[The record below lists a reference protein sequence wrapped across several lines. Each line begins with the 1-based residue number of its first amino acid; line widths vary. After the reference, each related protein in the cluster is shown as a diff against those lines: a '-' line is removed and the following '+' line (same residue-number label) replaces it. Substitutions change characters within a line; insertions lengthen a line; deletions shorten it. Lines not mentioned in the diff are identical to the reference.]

1 MESRPLLPADAGAA
15 KAARFR
21 LYASAVAC
29 CLTPL
34 SYGVCLGFT
43 SPAFPDMK
51 DDNFITN
58 DQVWFEVT
66 IATCKLS
73 GW

>member
-1 MESRPLLPADAGAA
+1 MESRPLLTVDAGAA

-43 SPAFPDMK
+43 SPAFPDMD
-51 DDNFITN
+51 DDNFITEN
-58 DQVWFEVT
+58 QVCLELVV
-66 IATCKLS
+66 
-73 GW
+73 